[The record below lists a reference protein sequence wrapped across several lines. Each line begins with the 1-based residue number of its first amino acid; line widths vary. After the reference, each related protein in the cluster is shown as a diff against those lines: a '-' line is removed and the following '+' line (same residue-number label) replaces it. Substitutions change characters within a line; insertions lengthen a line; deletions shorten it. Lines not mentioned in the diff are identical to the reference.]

1 MWNGIPPGLA
11 MGDATLCRRKEEGMS
26 KDKGFGLRILSGL
39 LSAKPK
45 RKVKID
51 TKPIAA
57 KKTVNKLSKQ
67 RLNRMKG
74 KGARKNRGRKRR
86 KG

>member
-1 MWNGIPPGLA
+1 MKKIMPL
-11 MGDATLCRRKEEGMS
+11 L
-26 KDKGFGLRILSGL
+26 ILSGL
-39 LSAKPK
+39 LEKGLRPGT
-45 RKVKID
+45 KID
-51 TKPIAA
+51 TQPIAA
-57 KKTVNKLSKQ
+57 KKESFEISKQ

>member
-1 MWNGIPPGLA
+1 
-11 MGDATLCRRKEEGMS
+11 MS
-26 KDKGFGLRILSGL
+26 KNKGFGIRILSDL
-39 LSAKPK
+39 LKVKPK

-51 TKPIAA
+51 TQPLAA
-57 KKTVNKLSKQ
+57 KKESFEISKQ

-74 KGARKNRGRKRR
+74 KGARKNRGSKRR

>member
-1 MWNGIPPGLA
+1 
-11 MGDATLCRRKEEGMS
+11 MS

-45 RKVKID
+45 RKVKIS
-51 TKPIAA
+51 TKPIVA
-57 KKTVNKLSKQ
+57 KKESFEISKQ

-74 KGARKNRGRKRR
+74 KGARKNRGAKRR

>member
-1 MWNGIPPGLA
+1 
-11 MGDATLCRRKEEGMS
+11 MS

-45 RKVKID
+45 RNVKID
-51 TKPIAA
+51 TQLIAA
-57 KKTVNKLSKQ
+57 KKELFEMSKQ

-74 KGARKNRGRKRR
+74 KRDRKNRGIKRR
-86 KG
+86 KAWKV

>member
-57 KKTVNKLSKQ
+57 KKESLEISKQ

-74 KGARKNRGRKRR
+74 KGARENRGSKRR